1 MLTKEEVLPELIKW
15 HFQVDPEMIKV
26 YRFLSPNEDD
36 LLEPIKFLEVSPDT
50 PASGSVM
57 TFTFG
62 GTEDVPYRTT
72 VATITPDEMEQIQRN
87 EISLPPGWNWD
98 EKQDITALA
107 LPLDQENGL
116 KTNGSKP

>member
-1 MLTKEEVLPELIKW
+1 MPTKDEVLPELIKW
-15 HFQVDPEMIKV
+15 HFQVDPAMIKV
-26 YRFLSPNEDD
+26 YRFLSPDEDD

-72 VATITPDEMEQIQRN
+72 IATITPEEMEQIARS
-87 EISLPPGWNWD
+87 EIPLPPGWNWD
-98 EKQDITALA
+98 EKQDVTALA
-107 LPLDQENGL
+107 LPPMQANGH
-116 KTNGSKP
+116 KP